1 MRKDTSEL
9 KEKNETDHN
18 TIITTIATNLPRKK
32 TIIEKWN
39 LNNKEGWE
47 NFNKEMNTREEELRN
62 KEYPDLEK
70 EVNEIMKKT
79 VGKTKIRTDKEPE
92 PNNTQIKEAKGIR
105 KEKKATY
112 QKSIKE
118 NLTEKK
124 KEALTEYIEAQ
135 NNLRTAIEEHENKK
149 TEEKIA
155 QITKMAKINPNTIW
169 NTRKRTRMDNE
180 LSYATI
186 TEEGTTITDPEKTKE
201 HIVEY
206 FEDLYQARPGTPEYE
221 NWTKYIETEVKKAL
235 QSAEQTKEE
244 PEQITP
250 KELGIAIKKLKSKKS
265 LGPDDIPNE
274 TFIEANKKTRDIFR
288 EAFNRINVKEEIPKS
303 WQICH
308 ILRLY
313 KGKGT
318 KGKCSNERGITL
330 ASNPG
335 KVFERIINERVK
347 KEVQLTDAQAG
358 GIPGRATCDH
368 LIILDQTI
376 EEIRKDKKTAY
387 IIFLDVQKAYDKAWL
402 DGILHALH
410 RNGVKG
416 KNLTMIKKLNSN
428 LRARIHTR
436 HGLTREIKIKD
447 SIRRGVLSVIEYA
460 TLIDEIAK
468 ELQKIIYAYKQN
480 KEPN

>member
-1 MRKDTSEL
+1 MDEEGHLRVKG
-9 KEKNETDHN
+9 KNETDHN

-32 TIIEKWN
+32 TIIKKWN

-70 EVNEIMKKT
+70 EVIEIMKKT
-79 VGKTKIRTDKEPE
+79 VGKTKIRTDKEPK

-135 NNLRTAIEEHENKK
+135 KNLRTAIEEHENKK
-149 TEEKIA
+149 TEEKIE
-155 QITKMAKINPNTIW
+155 QITKMAQINPNTIW
-169 NTRKRTRMDNE
+169 NTRKRTRTDNE

-201 HIVEY
+201 HIAEY

-288 EAFNRINVKEEIPKS
+288 EAFNRIHVKEEIPKS
-303 WQICH
+303 WQ
-308 ILRLY
+308 
-313 KGKGT
+313 KPK
-318 KGKCSNERGITL
+318 
-330 ASNPG
+330 
-335 KVFERIINERVK
+335 
-347 KEVQLTDAQAG
+347 Q
-358 GIPGRATCDH
+358 
-368 LIILDQTI
+368 
-376 EEIRKDKKTAY
+376 
-387 IIFLDVQKAYDKAWL
+387 WL
-402 DGILHALH
+402 PP
-410 RNGVKG
+410 
-416 KNLTMIKKLNSN
+416 
-428 LRARIHTR
+428 
-436 HGLTREIKIKD
+436 RE
-447 SIRRGVLSVIEYA
+447 Y
-460 TLIDEIAK
+460 
-468 ELQKIIYAYKQN
+468 
-480 KEPN
+480 

>member
-47 NFNKEMNTREEELRN
+47 NFNKEMNTREKELRN

-70 EVNEIMKKT
+70 EVIEIMTKT
-79 VGKTKIRTDKEPE
+79 VGKTKIRTDKEPK
-92 PNNTQIKEAKGIR
+92 PNNTQIKDAKMTR

-112 QKSIKE
+112 QKTIKE

-135 NNLRTAIEEHENKK
+135 KNLRTAIEEHENKK
-149 TEEKIA
+149 TEEKIE

-169 NTRKRTRMDNE
+169 NTRKRTRTDNE

-201 HIVEY
+201 HIAEY

-250 KELGIAIKKLKSKKS
+250 KELGIAIK
-265 LGPDDIPNE
+265 N
-274 TFIEANKKTRDIFR
+274 
-288 EAFNRINVKEEIPKS
+288 
-303 WQICH
+303 
-308 ILRLY
+308 
-313 KGKGT
+313 
-318 KGKCSNERGITL
+318 
-330 ASNPG
+330 
-335 KVFERIINERVK
+335 
-347 KEVQLTDAQAG
+347 
-358 GIPGRATCDH
+358 
-368 LIILDQTI
+368 
-376 EEIRKDKKTAY
+376 
-387 IIFLDVQKAYDKAWL
+387 
-402 DGILHALH
+402 
-410 RNGVKG
+410 
-416 KNLTMIKKLNSN
+416 
-428 LRARIHTR
+428 
-436 HGLTREIKIKD
+436 
-447 SIRRGVLSVIEYA
+447 
-460 TLIDEIAK
+460 
-468 ELQKIIYAYKQN
+468 
-480 KEPN
+480 